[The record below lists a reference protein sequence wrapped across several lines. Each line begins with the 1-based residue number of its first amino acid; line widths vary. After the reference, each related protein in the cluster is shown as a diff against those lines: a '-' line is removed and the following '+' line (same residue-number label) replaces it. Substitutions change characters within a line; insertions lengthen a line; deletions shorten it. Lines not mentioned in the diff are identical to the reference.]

1 MTTPFG
7 PQLIG
12 ETEKTLNA
20 LLLRHL
26 DGTDISEP
34 EWVTLRV
41 ANMLDGNVD
50 RDGLARAVAER
61 AHFTDAPHLV
71 DQLAARGLLDDGRL
85 TATGRTFL
93 ARIQASL
100 ADDTT
105 AIFDDLPANDV
116 DATERVLN
124 ELVTRARVALASAR

>member
-26 DGTDISEP
+26 DGTGVSEP

-41 ANMLDGNVD
+41 AHMLDGSVD
-50 RDGLARAVAER
+50 HEGLARAVADR
-61 AHFTDAPHLV
+61 AHFTDAPHFV
-71 DQLAARGLLDDGRL
+71 DELTTRGLLDDGRL
-85 TATGRTFL
+85 TKEGEGFL
-93 ARIQASL
+93 ARMQASI
-100 ADDTT
+100 ADDTA
-105 AIFDDLPANDV
+105 AIFGGLPANDV

-124 ELVTRARVALASAR
+124 ELVARARVALAS